1 LYSFYNQSS
10 FPSLEQKEQKQLPK
24 KNQKMWNSSKNDYWW
39 IGFIFEVIGM
49 VLALLFA
56 IALAR
61 SYKERLNCK
70 RIELTQ
76 N

>member
-1 LYSFYNQSS
+1 
-10 FPSLEQKEQKQLPK
+10 
-24 KNQKMWNSSKNDYWW
+24 MWNSSKNDYWW

-49 VLALLFA
+49 VLASLFA

>member
-1 LYSFYNQSS
+1 
-10 FPSLEQKEQKQLPK
+10 
-24 KNQKMWNSSKNDYWW
+24 MWNSSKNDYWW

-56 IALAR
+56 MALAR
-61 SYKERLNCK
+61 SYKERLDHK